1 MRASALLFK
10 NAVPLTVFS
19 NQILYPYV
27 PELGA
32 VPRLV
37 HTLYTKFYLSQAKS
51 YFPDFMPKEFPK
63 QAEKIYSEA
72 YEQIKGKH
80 RGELL
85 SFLTPPLVEMVKS
98 SMKHN
103 KSLPFHFYK
112 EIEMSS
118 IVHARVS
125 SDSSE
130 NSPKVNFL
138 HLTLKVRNKETLDE
152 QFVTFERRLD
162 DKFKDSWRVCFIDDQ
177 VKVGDR
183 DRDREEKTQE
193 GGQGKD

>member
-1 MRASALLFK
+1 MRASAVLLK

-19 NQILYPYV
+19 NQVLYPYE
-27 PELGA
+27 PEQGRIQ
-32 VPRLV
+32 RLV

-51 YFPDFMPKEFPK
+51 YFPDFIPKEFPK
-63 QAEKIYSEA
+63 QAGKIYSEA
-72 YEQIKGKH
+72 YDQIKGKH

-85 SFLTPPLVEMVKS
+85 SFMTPPLVEMVKS

-103 KSLPFHFYK
+103 KSLPFHVFK
-112 EIEMSS
+112 EFEISS
-118 IVHARVS
+118 SVHARVS

-138 HLTLKVRNKETLDE
+138 HLTLKVTNKGTQDE

-162 DKFKDSWRVCFIDDQ
+162 DKFRDSWRVCFIDDEAPA
-177 VKVGDR
+177 
-183 DRDREEKTQE
+183 REHSAE
-193 GGQGKD
+193 GGGAGKERV